1 MAEITYPA
9 MIFAAGFG
17 TRMRHLTK
25 HQPKPMIPVA
35 GRPLIDHALDL
46 AREVTPPVIVA
57 NSHYKSDVLADH
69 LAGSEVV
76 ISHEDPQILDTGG
89 GLRHALPLLGTHSG
103 PVYTVNPDV
112 VWRGP
117 NPLRLLREAWDP
129 TRMDALLTCIPMSRT
144 VGRSGDGDFHT
155 DEKGRLHRG
164 GNLVYG
170 GVQLLRTNRLAEIDE
185 TVFSL
190 NTLWDLMAA
199 EGRLFALEYPGH
211 WCDVGT
217 PEGIP
222 LAEDLIAQDEI

>member
-1 MAEITYPA
+1 
-9 MIFAAGFG
+9 
-17 TRMRHLTK
+17 
-25 HQPKPMIPVA
+25 
-35 GRPLIDHALDL
+35 
-46 AREVTPPVIVA
+46 
-57 NSHYKSDVLADH
+57 
-69 LAGSEVV
+69 
-76 ISHEDPQILDTGG
+76 
-89 GLRHALPLLGTHSG
+89 
-103 PVYTVNPDV
+103 
-112 VWRGP
+112 
-117 NPLRLLREAWDP
+117 
-129 TRMDALLTCIPMSRT
+129 MSRT
-144 VGRSGDGDFHT
+144 VGRSGDGDFYT

>member
-1 MAEITYPA
+1 

-46 AREVTPPVIVA
+46 AREITPPVIVA

-117 NPLRLLREAWDP
+117 NPLRLLRDAWDP
-129 TRMDALLTCIPMSRT
+129 ACMDALLTCIPMSRT
-144 VGRSGDGDFHT
+144 VGCSGDGDFHK
-155 DEKGRLHRG
+155 DEEGRLHRG

-199 EGRLFALEYPGH
+199 KGRLFALEYPGH

>member
-69 LAGSEVV
+69 LASTEVV

-103 PVYTVNPDV
+103 PAYTVNPDV

-117 NPLRLLREAWDP
+117 NPLRLLRDAWDP
-129 TRMDALLTCIPMSRT
+129 ARMDALLTCIPMSRT
-144 VGRSGDGDFHT
+144 VGRNGNGDFHT
-155 DEKGRLHRG
+155 DEEGRLHRG